1 MPAWTALGTKS
12 STSVTCLGRRSARAA
27 SGERERGRRGGQRAG
42 QERVHDAA
50 WDDPASA
57 CCKRIPPEFHPYLR
71 RVAILIVLAALAGVV
86 LALVVPPG
94 PHH

>member
-1 MPAWTALGTKS
+1 VL
-12 STSVTCLGRRSARAA
+12 
-27 SGERERGRRGGQRAG
+27 
-42 QERVHDAA
+42 
-50 WDDPASA
+50 
-57 CCKRIPPEFHPYLR
+57 KRIPPEFHPYLR